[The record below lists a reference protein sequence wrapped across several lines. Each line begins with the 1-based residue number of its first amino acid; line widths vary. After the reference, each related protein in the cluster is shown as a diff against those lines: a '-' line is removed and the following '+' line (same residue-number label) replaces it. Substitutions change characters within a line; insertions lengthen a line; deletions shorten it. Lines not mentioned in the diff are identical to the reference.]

1 MDPTSAAVIV
11 LGILVAL
18 LFAAGAGLY
27 RRIRELELA
36 TYNGIGVR
44 FGAGQDEQ
52 ARSAVTTPNGT
63 TLVVKVNR
71 QCSIC
76 DDVLL
81 AIGKLAPQLPADHSF
96 AVVSDDPGFDKSLPG
111 EVRVIRDPA
120 IWRSVTV
127 PYTPALIIVGAD
139 GLVVFTAPLGSGD
152 ALVDV
157 VERAIL
163 RRREAHT

>member
-27 RRIRELELA
+27 RRVRELEMA
-36 TYNGIGVR
+36 TYNGVGVR

-52 ARSAVTTPNGT
+52 VRSAVTTPNGT

-71 QCSIC
+71 QCSTC
-76 DDVLL
+76 EDVLL
-81 AIGKLAPQLPADHSF
+81 AVGKLAPELPGDHSF
-96 AVVSDDPGFDKSLPG
+96 AVVSDDPGFDKSLPA
-111 EVRVIRDPA
+111 EVRVIKDPA

-127 PYTPALIIVGAD
+127 PYAPALLIVDAA

-157 VERAIL
+157 VERTVL
-163 RRREAHT
+163 RRRETQP